1 MPKGT
6 ESLWEPTSLLTSDPD
21 ITGNELKG
29 GAGSCSHRESSMLRR
44 RMWGTA
50 LPGSAWGPSLL
61 CCVTV
66 FLLGTS
72 SASPGVIQS
81 PRHIIKAKGG
91 RSILKCIPIS
101 GHDTVFWYQQTL
113 GKELKFL
120 IQHFEKTE
128 RVKGNIPN
136 RFSVQQ
142 FSDYHSEMNMSAL
155 QLEDSAV
162 YFCASSSQPY
172 RVTDF
177 LSLNFPVPV
186 SDTLD
191 LDHGLRLIYYSYGA
205 GSTEKGD
212 VPDGYDVIRP
222 RTEDFSLILEKASP
236 SQTSVYFCA
245 SSDTHQCV
253 AASSLYR
260 NVAEQHGRKN
270 MSEPSFRSHDSQEE
284 REEKRREE
292 KRREEKRREE
302 KRREEKRR
310 REEKED
316 LLIACHV
323 SGNELKGGAGS
334 CSHRESSMLRRRM
347 WGTALPGSAWGP
359 SLLCCVTV
367 FLLGTSSASPGV
379 IQSPRHIIK
388 AKGGRS
394 NLKCIPISGHDTV
407 GWYQQTLGQELKF
420 LIQHFEKTEREKGSI
435 PNRFSVHQ
443 FSDYHSEM
451 NMSALQLEDSGVYFC
466 ASSPQP
472 HKVTGFLSLNLPA
485 LVGDVLKK
493 VVKYYTAA
501 LTKAGNTG
509 KGDVPDGYK
518 ATRLR
523 KENFSLILEMVS
535 PSQTA
540 VYSCASNDT

>member
-1 MPKGT
+1 
-6 ESLWEPTSLLTSDPD
+6 
-21 ITGNELKG
+21 
-29 GAGSCSHRESSMLRR
+29 
-44 RMWGTA
+44 MWGTA

-186 SDTLD
+186 SDTLVRD
-191 LDHGLRLIYYSYGA
+191 GEMPHSLRQGQEILIALY
-205 GSTEKGD
+205 K
-212 VPDGYDVIRP
+212 
-222 RTEDFSLILEKASP
+222 SLIGVTQIVLNTGVGSKIPSCFSVSVSTSQLLAS
-236 SQTSVYFCA
+236 
-245 SSDTHQCV
+245 
-253 AASSLYR
+253 
-260 NVAEQHGRKN
+260 G
-270 MSEPSFRSHDSQEE
+270 
-284 REEKRREE
+284 
-292 KRREEKRREE
+292 
-302 KRREEKRR
+302 
-310 REEKED
+310 
-316 LLIACHV
+316 
-323 SGNELKGGAGS
+323 
-334 CSHRESSMLRRRM
+334 
-347 WGTALPGSAWGP
+347 
-359 SLLCCVTV
+359 
-367 FLLGTSSASPGV
+367 SASPGV

-388 AKGGRS
+388 AKGGS
-394 NLKCIPISGHDTV
+394 SFVKCTPISGHNTV
-407 GWYQQTLGQELKF
+407 FWYQQTLGQELKF
-420 LIQHFEKTEREKGSI
+420 LIRHYEKVEGEKGNI
-435 PNRFSVHQ
+435 PNRFSVQQ
-443 FSDYHSEM
+443 FSDFHSEM
-451 NMSALQLEDSGVYFC
+451 NMSALQLEDSAVYFC

-472 HKVTGFLSLNLPA
+472 HRVTGFLSLNLPA
-485 LVGDVLKK
+485 L
-493 VVKYYTAA
+493 AS
-501 LTKAGNTG
+501 
-509 KGDVPDGYK
+509 
-518 ATRLR
+518 
-523 KENFSLILEMVS
+523 FILERGRD
-535 PSQTA
+535 
-540 VYSCASNDT
+540 DTQP